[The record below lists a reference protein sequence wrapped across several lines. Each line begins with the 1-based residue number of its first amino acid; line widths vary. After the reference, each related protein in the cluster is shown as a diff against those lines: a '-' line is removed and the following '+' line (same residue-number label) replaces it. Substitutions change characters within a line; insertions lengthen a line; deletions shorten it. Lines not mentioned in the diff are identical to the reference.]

1 MKRWKVSDIS
11 ESQHLGILEFNED
24 EDNKSGEW
32 HIFEILE
39 TPDRLVFGGSCNT
52 GFVESG
58 YILKDELGTEETL
71 QELYEDLQTYYRDGK
86 RYCDRIVCNERM

>member
-11 ESQHLGILEFNED
+11 ESQHLGILELNED
-24 EDNKSGEW
+24 AGEW

-52 GFVESG
+52 GFIESG
-58 YILKDELGTEETL
+58 YILKDGLGTEETL
-71 QELYEDLQTYYRDGK
+71 QELYEDLLTYYREGK
-86 RYCDRIVCNERM
+86 RSCNRIVCNERM